1 MFDKLPFFR
10 STKKRWEDAQETAE
24 SVVRNS
30 QSLRPP
36 AGGSSITEA
45 VIKAR
50 KPREDDDDIQ
60 FDVKVTAI
68 PMKPGSVYKWKIR
81 TEITLDGKMEHV
93 DEQWSATE
101 TAGINTAT
109 TRATAWVRDRKRYLA
124 GETTKTFKL

>member
-10 STKKRWEDAQETAE
+10 STKNDAEEAP
-24 SVVRNS
+24 RNS
-30 QSLRPP
+30 QSPQPP
-36 AGGSSITEA
+36 RGGSSITEA
-45 VIKAR
+45 EIKAR
-50 KPREDDDDIQ
+50 EPREDVEDFE

-81 TEITLDGKMEHV
+81 TEITLDGKMQHV
-93 DEQWSATE
+93 DEHWSDTE

-109 TRATAWVRDRKRYLA
+109 TRATAWVRDRKRYLS